1 MKHSRPQ
8 IIIKLIGLLG
18 KLSYLIIFAVFGGF
32 LGHVCAIAVMSFG
45 AMGVA
50 KLIDPNSI
58 PLSMGWIIA
67 LTVGFG
73 ILRGLLR
80 FLEQYNNHYIAF
92 KLLAA
97 LREKIFHALRGLS
110 PAKLDGKDRG
120 DLIAMIT
127 SDVETLEVFYA
138 HTISPVLIALL
149 VDLGVLLFV
158 GLYASWW
165 LAIIP
170 LVAYILIGFVLPA
183 ILNKRYAK
191 SGQEYRAE
199 FASFSSF
206 FLSSIKGVR
215 EIVLSNS
222 QDNRQEVIRKSSDS
236 LNESH
241 LKIAKQNATAGA
253 LMNFFVS
260 LTIIAS
266 LLLGLWLA
274 KEGKL
279 TLPVVI
285 VAIVTISSSFGPS
298 LSLGNLPAN
307 LTQTFAS
314 GDRILSLM
322 EEESTIS
329 ENESGKDFS
338 FKEASLN
345 EVDFSFGDQA
355 ILKDAE
361 LKVKE
366 GDFAAILGES
376 GSGKSTTLKL
386 FLHYYDPSKGEV
398 CFNEKPLKE
407 FNPASRK
414 KNVIYMSQD
423 TFIWNDTI
431 RNNLLFAKPEA
442 SDEEI
447 WDALKRASLKDFVM
461 SLPAGLD
468 SQAGQL
474 GDALSAG
481 EKQRIG
487 LARALL
493 NNAPLILLDEPTSN
507 IDSINEGIILSSL
520 NEAKD
525 GHTFLIVSHRLSS
538 LVLSSK
544 RYSLKEGGLLLEDSS
559 S

>member
-1 MKHSRPQ
+1 MKHSRPR
-8 IIIKLIGLLG
+8 IIIKLISLLG
-18 KLSYLIIFAVFGGF
+18 RLSYLIIFAVFGGF
-32 LGHVCAIAVMSFG
+32 LGQVCAIAVMSFG

-58 PLSMGWIIA
+58 PLSMGWIIG

-73 ILRGLLR
+73 ALRGLLR

-149 VDLGVLLFV
+149 VDLSVLLFV

-165 LAIIP
+165 LILIP
-170 LVAYILIGFVLPA
+170 LVAYILIGFILPA
-183 ILNKRYAK
+183 ILNKAYAK
-191 SGQEYRAE
+191 TGQEYRAQ

-215 EIVLSNS
+215 EIVLSNG

-236 LNESH
+236 LNDSH
-241 LKIAKQNATAGA
+241 LKISRQNATAGA

-260 LTIIAS
+260 LTIIGS
-266 LLLGLWLA
+266 LLLGLYLA
-274 KEGKL
+274 REGEIA
-279 TLPVVI
+279 LPVVI
-285 VAIVTISSSFGPS
+285 VAVVTISSSFGPS

-314 GDRILSLM
+314 GERILSLM
-322 EEESTIS
+322 EEESTVT
-329 ENESGKDFS
+329 ENLSGKEFA
-338 FKEASLN
+338 FKEASLAN
-345 EVDFSFGDQA
+345 VDFSFGNEA
-355 ILKDAE
+355 ILKGASLE
-361 LKVKE
+361 VKE
-366 GDFAAILGES
+366 QDFAAILGES

-386 FLHYYDPSKGEV
+386 FLHYYDPNKGEV
-398 CFNEKPLKE
+398 CFNGEPLKE

-414 KNVIYMSQD
+414 GNVIYMSQD
-423 TFIWNDTI
+423 TFVWNDTI
-431 RNNLLFAKPEA
+431 RNNLLFAKPDA
-442 SDEEI
+442 SDEEL
-447 WDALKRASLKDFVM
+447 WDALERASLKDFVS
-461 SLPAGLD
+461 SLPNGLD

-520 NEAKD
+520 SKAKKD
-525 GHTFLIVSHRLSS
+525 HTFLIVSHRLSS

-544 RYSLKEGGLLLEDSS
+544 RYSLKEGCLLLEDASS
-559 S
+559 